1 MRISY
6 VDFFQLNK
14 NFTLEDLKQARN
26 KKINSLSK
34 LDIPEHDKKF
44 YGEQIINL
52 YNEAKLDLA
61 QSKTLVSPFGL
72 FNQTFFDD
80 FEKSLSLN
88 FNNTDNFN
96 SYSSASS
103 YQSITNSDGTQ
114 TIIQKSKLNKNGKIE
129 EQVNSYKIDSNGN
142 KQPVSYE
149 EALCSFNKNSKVI
162 QKKINYEV

>member
-72 FNQTFFDD
+72 FN
-80 FEKSLSLN
+80 
-88 FNNTDNFN
+88 
-96 SYSSASS
+96 
-103 YQSITNSDGTQ
+103 
-114 TIIQKSKLNKNGKIE
+114 
-129 EQVNSYKIDSNGN
+129 
-142 KQPVSYE
+142 
-149 EALCSFNKNSKVI
+149 
-162 QKKINYEV
+162 